1 MMTSST
7 NTGLANR
14 RTWPVW
20 AMTIAVFVCGLVVGS
35 GTTVFVLH
43 QQRLRMFRNP
53 DAINQKLL
61 AEMKEEF
68 KLDESQSAAV
78 ETVLQRRQEAFER
91 TRSEIHTRVE
101 TDFALLESQVAEVLP
116 EDRRPRWHTYFKE
129 FRAKWI
135 PPPPPPPGSTGS

>member
-1 MMTSST
+1 MMISPPSAGRT
-7 NTGLANR
+7 NR
-14 RTWPVW
+14 RIWSVW
-20 AMTIAVFVCGLVVGS
+20 AMMIAVFVSGLVVGS

-43 QQRLRMFRNP
+43 QQRLRMFRNTE
-53 DAINQKLL
+53 AINQKLL

-101 TDFALLESQVAEVLP
+101 TEFVLLESQVAEVLP
-116 EDRRPRWHTYFKE
+116 EDRRSRWHTYFKE

-135 PPPPPPPGSTGS
+135 PPPPSPPGPKER